1 MSDGAPSWA
10 FRVTASVTLVLT
22 LALVALGGAVRAT
35 DSGLACPD
43 WPFCYGKVVPLQ
55 RDIPAGS
62 GFTLWNVWLEHTH
75 RLVASLVTVLIV
87 VLLVWVFRR
96 YRTERT
102 MLWPV
107 VGALV
112 AVLVQATL
120 GGLVVL
126 HLLEA
131 GLVTAHLG
139 MSMVVVAC
147 LVVLVVGTAPG
158 WRWRRGDEVAATLAP
173 PAILA
178 SLVVLLQILVG
189 GQVTGMHAGLAY
201 GTNALRFNGQIWP
214 TWPQTGA
221 EAIHIAHR
229 LLAVVVAVAALILWA
244 AVLRRHRSVA
254 TTGTPSTRHPR
265 LLLAAWSLLVLVF
278 AQVGLGV
285 VNLALRT
292 PPSIVTAHLAVA
304 SWIWTAAVGLVALE
318 LLTPAPVRQT
328 FAPGE
333 LAAPDVA
340 GPESRILSGQS
351 AR

>member
-10 FRVTASVTLVLT
+10 FRMTASVTLVLT
-22 LALVALGGAVRAT
+22 LVLVALGGAVRAT

-55 RDIPAGS
+55 RDIPASS
-62 GFTLWNVWLEHTH
+62 GYTLWNVWLEHTH
-75 RLVASLVTVLIV
+75 RLVASLVTVLIL
-87 VLLVWVFRR
+87 VLLGWALSR
-96 YRTERT
+96 YRSQRT
-102 MLWPV
+102 VLWTI

-112 AVLVQATL
+112 AVVVQATL

-139 MSMVVVAC
+139 MSMVVAAC
-147 LVVLVVGTAPG
+147 LVVLAVGTAPG

-173 PAILA
+173 PAILVG
-178 SLVVLLQILVG
+178 LVVLLQILVG

-201 GTNALRFNGQIWP
+201 GTDPLRFNGQVWP
-214 TWPQTGA
+214 PWPQTGA
-221 EAIHIAHR
+221 EAIHLTHR
-229 LLAVVVAVAALILWA
+229 LLAVVVAVAALLLWA
-244 AVLRRHRSVA
+244 AAVRRHRRMASD
-254 TTGTPSTRHPR
+254 GTPSTRHPG
-265 LLLAAWSLLVLVF
+265 LLLAAWTLVILVL

-304 SWIWTAAVGLVALE
+304 SWIWTAAVGLAALE
-318 LLTPAPVRQT
+318 LLTPAPVHQT
-328 FAPGE
+328 ITAHERSIP
-333 LAAPDVA
+333 ARPRPASSA
-340 GPESRILSGQS
+340 LSGQAS
-351 AR
+351 R